1 MNRSLPPSEAGKSIC
16 PTRVGMTTHRVR
28 CKRDRANLPHARGDD
43 HIKEKHDFTQ
53 RIWKQMRDLYQWVK
67 GRALKQRD

>member
-1 MNRSLPPSEAGKSIC
+1 MQLAADVHLPHARGDEPLVATIRSREI
-16 PTRVGMTTHRVR
+16 
-28 CKRDRANLPHARGDD
+28 NLPHARGDD